1 MENPLVIIEVM
12 RNIHADN
19 DFFEKVLCEHQRRK
33 LRGFFF
39 ISIHLE
45 SRLDI
50 DFFICVIYNEV
61 NLLLHIRTAGT
72 VGHDAYINGIS
83 PAQKL
88 VVEDV
93 FHHVAGIVL
102 AITQSGIAEADIR
115 VVVFVRLVDIGLPFH
130 IIALCHRNKERIDD
144 VLHIVGNQCGVDLF
158 VLHAGQ
164 RIGYIRGI
172 RQGTDL

>member
-1 MENPLVIIEVM
+1 MEREDILNDILDFLASQISSLTNPT
-12 RNIHADN
+12 NIAN
-19 DFFEKVLCEHQRRK
+19 AL
-33 LRGFFF
+33 
-39 ISIHLE
+39 
-45 SRLDI
+45 
-50 DFFICVIYNEV
+50 IYDEV
-61 NLLLHIRTAGT
+61 NFPLHIRTAGT
-72 VGHDAYINGIS
+72 VGHHTHINRIS
-83 PAQKL
+83 PAQKI

-102 AITQSGIAEADIR
+102 AIIQSGIAETDIC
-115 VVVFVRLVDIGLPFH
+115 VVVFVRIVEIGLSFH
-130 IIALCHRNKERIDD
+130 IIALCHGSKERIDD